1 MRLRSYTLILLSLL
15 FVTSTLILGCRRSE
29 NADPNTIVVAIGA
42 KPSTL
47 DPRFATDA
55 YGMRLTSLLFSS
67 LVRLGPDLK
76 TVGEASESWTYEN
89 LVYNFKLRPGLK
101 FWDGT
106 PVTADDILFSF
117 AQFQDPKCPHN
128 SSYSMIKKVEAK
140 YDDKERYV
148 KLYLS
153 SFSAALL
160 IDLSTVKFLP
170 KKLILKDDKA
180 FSLNPV
186 GSGPFKLKSIDSSD
200 VVLEAREESGLK
212 YKNLIF
218 RIIADENTRY
228 LKILKGEVD
237 IAQNEIPT
245 YKIFYIENRR
255 KDLNVYKSPGF
266 SMNYLL
272 LNLQDPIL
280 KIKEVRYAIA
290 HAINRDEIIK
300 FKLDSLSTEATSIL
314 SSRNPYQNSDLKNP
328 EFNPEKAKQLLAQAG
343 HPALSLTL
351 KTSNAQVA
359 VENGKVLANQLSK
372 VGINVRHQS
381 FEWGTFFS
389 DVSKGNFQ
397 MASMRW
403 IGIFDP
409 DIYRVF
415 LHSKEVPPGRNRGRY
430 NNPELDRLLE
440 EGLKISDMNKRILH
454 YRKIQALVHED
465 MPFIPL
471 WYDMDIAVVN
481 PRIKNYRL
489 SPTADYNFAL
499 FISKE
504 AR

>member
-1 MRLRSYTLILLSLL
+1 MRLG
-15 FVTSTLILGCRRSE
+15 STLLIVLELFFVSTFILGCRHSE
-29 NADPNTIVVAIGA
+29 NADPNTIVIAIGA

-55 YGMRLTSLLFSS
+55 YGMRITSLLFSS
-67 LVRLGPDLK
+67 LVHLGPQLK
-76 TVGEASESWTYEN
+76 TEGEAAESWSYEN
-89 LVYNFKLRPGLK
+89 LTYTFKLRPGLK

-106 PVTADDILFSF
+106 PLTAEDILFSF

-140 YDDKERYV
+140 YDEQERYV

-153 SFSAALL
+153 NFSAALL
-160 IDLSTVKFLP
+160 FDLSTVKFLP
-170 KKLILKDDKA
+170 KKLIEKDDKG
-180 FSLNPV
+180 FTLNPV
-186 GSGPFKLKSIDSSD
+186 GSGPFQLEKEDSSEI
-200 VVLEAREESGLK
+200 VLQARPESGLN
-212 YKNLIF
+212 YKKLIF

-255 KDLNVYKSPGF
+255 KDLNVYKAPGF

-280 KIKEVRYAIA
+280 KIKDVRYAIA

-300 FKLDSLSTEATSIL
+300 FKLDNLSTEATSIL
-314 SSRNPYQNSDLKNP
+314 SSRNPFQNKDLKNP
-328 EFNPEKAKQLLAQAG
+328 DYNPEKAKELLGKSG
-343 HPALSLTL
+343 HPNISLTL

-359 VENGKVLANQLSK
+359 VENGKVLANQLAK

-397 MASMRW
+397 MATMRW

-415 LHSKEVPPGRNRGRY
+415 LHSKEVPPGRNRGHY
-430 NNPELDRLLE
+430 NNPEIDKLLE
-440 EGLKISDMNKRILH
+440 EGLKISDQARRIEH
-454 YRKIQALVHED
+454 YRKIQALVFEE

-481 PRIKNYRL
+481 PRIKNYQL
-489 SPTADYNFAL
+489 SPTADYNFVL
-499 FISKE
+499 NISKS
-504 AR
+504 AK